1 LFNKPPS
8 AGKEAAFFIPPTPAA
23 HAVTL
28 FWRWIMAYLSEIIGR
43 SVTDLDGKSVGKLKD
58 VIVRPW
64 ADFPHPLIEAVTVE
78 SKGKTRILPFA
89 AVAALLSPVIPLKYK
104 SDEIPHFDLKE
115 DDVLLSRDV
124 LDQQII
130 DTDGARVVRVNDV
143 ELVRVNG
150 TIYVSNVDV
159 SWVGIMRR
167 LGMVGL
173 AHFLAGHLELKGIAW
188 DDVELLRRD
197 QSMKLRVPAEKL
209 HELHPA
215 DLADIVADLNKLE
228 SGQLLDKLDV
238 QHLADTLEEVE
249 PDFQKEIIEHMS
261 DEKVADVLEEMEP
274 DEAADLLGDLPEER
288 KQGLLA
294 LMEKEDADDV
304 RKLLTYPEDSAGG
317 IMTTEYAS
325 IHPNLTASEA
335 IKELRGMAEEVETMF
350 YVYVVDEDEHLVGVF
365 SLNNLI
371 FASPGQMVADFMDD
385 HLITVDLTDDQETVA
400 QTVAKYDLL
409 AVPVVD
415 EQNRMHGIVT
425 ADDALD
431 KIIPTAWKKR
441 LPRFYR

>member
-1 LFNKPPS
+1 
-8 AGKEAAFFIPPTPAA
+8 
-23 HAVTL
+23 
-28 FWRWIMAYLSEIIGR
+28 MAYLSEIVGR
-43 SVTDLDGKSVGKLKD
+43 PVTDLDGVPVGKLKD

-64 ADFPHPLIEAVTVE
+64 AEFPHPLIEGVTVE
-78 SKGKTRILPFA
+78 SKSGETRLMPFA
-89 AVAALLSPVIPLKYK
+89 AVAALLSPVIALKYCET
-104 SDEIPHFDLKE
+104 DIPLFDLKE
-115 DDVLLSRDV
+115 DDVLLARDV
-124 LDQQII
+124 LDKQII

-159 SWVGIMRR
+159 SWLGIIRR
-167 LGMVGL
+167 MGLVGL
-173 AHFLAGHLELKGIAW
+173 AHFLSGRIKQKGISW
-188 DDVELLRRD
+188 DDVELMHRD
-197 QSMKLRVPAEKL
+197 QSMQLRVPAERL

-215 DLADIVADLNKLE
+215 DLAEIVSDLNRLE
-228 SGQLLDKLDV
+228 SGQLLNSLDV
-238 QHLADTLEEVE
+238 KHLADTLEEVE
-249 PDFQKEIIEHMS
+249 PEFQAELVEHMS

-274 DEAADLLGDLPEER
+274 DEAADLLGDLPKGR
-288 KQGLLA
+288 KEDLLA

-304 RKLLTYPEDSAGG
+304 RKLLAYPEESAGG

-325 IHPNLTASEA
+325 IRPNLTATEA
-335 IKELRGMAEEVETMF
+335 IQVLRGMADEVETMF
-350 YVYVVDEDEHLVGVF
+350 YVYVVDEEEHLVGTF

-371 FASPGQMVADFMDD
+371 FAPPGQLVSEFMTDRI
-385 HLITVDLTDDQETVA
+385 ITVNLTDDQETVA

-409 AVPVVD
+409 AIPVVD
-415 EQNRMHGIVT
+415 DQNRLHGIVT

>member
-1 LFNKPPS
+1 
-8 AGKEAAFFIPPTPAA
+8 
-23 HAVTL
+23 
-28 FWRWIMAYLSEIIGR
+28 MAYLSEIIGR
-43 SVTDLDGKSVGKLKD
+43 PVTDLDGMAVGKLTD

-64 ADFPHPLIEAVTVE
+64 AEFPHPLIEAVAIR
-78 SKGKTRILPFA
+78 GKNGVRILPFM
-89 AVAALLSPVIPLKYK
+89 AVAALLSPVIPLKYRF
-104 SDEIPHFDLKE
+104 DETPHFDLKS
-115 DDVLLSRDV
+115 DDILLSRDV
-124 LDQQII
+124 LDKQII

-159 SWVGIMRR
+159 SWVGLIRR
-167 LGMVGL
+167 MGLVGL
-173 AHFLAGHLELKGIAW
+173 AHFLTGHLKNKGIAW
-188 DDVELLRRD
+188 DDVELMHRD
-197 QSMKLRVPAEKL
+197 QEMHLRVPIEKL

-215 DLADIVADLNKLE
+215 DLAEIVRDLNKLE
-228 SGQLLDKLDV
+228 SGQLLDTLDV

-249 PDFQKEIIEHMS
+249 PAFQAELVEHMS

-274 DEAADLLGDLPEER
+274 DEAADLLGDLPKER
-288 KQGLLA
+288 KEGLLA

-317 IMTTEYAS
+317 IMTTEFAS
-325 IHPNLTASEA
+325 IQPNLTASEA
-335 IKELRGMAEEVETMF
+335 IKQLHGMADEVETMF
-350 YVYVVDEDEHLVGVF
+350 YVYVVDADQCLVGTF

-371 FASPGQMVADFMDD
+371 FAKPGQMVSDFMTK
-385 HLITVDLTDDQETVA
+385 HLITVNLTDDQETVA

-415 EQNRMHGIVT
+415 DQNHLHGIVT

>member
-1 LFNKPPS
+1 
-8 AGKEAAFFIPPTPAA
+8 
-23 HAVTL
+23 
-28 FWRWIMAYLSEIIGR
+28 MAYLSEIIGR
-43 SVTDLDGKSVGKLKD
+43 PVTDLDGKSVGKLKD

-64 ADFPHPLIEAVTVE
+64 AEFPHPLIEAVTVE
-78 SKGKTRILPFA
+78 IKGGGTRYFPFA
-89 AVAALLSPVIPLKYK
+89 AVAALLSPVIPLKYRD
-104 SDEIPHFDLKE
+104 DETPVFELKE

-124 LDQQII
+124 LDKQII

-159 SWVGIMRR
+159 SWVGILRR
-167 LGMVGL
+167 MGLVGL
-173 AHFLAGHLELKGIAW
+173 AHFLSGHLKQKGISW
-188 DDVELLRRD
+188 DDVELMRRD
-197 QSMKLRVPAEKL
+197 QSMKLRVPAERL

-215 DLADIVADLNKLE
+215 DLADIVSDLNQLE
-228 SGQLLDKLDV
+228 SGQLLDTLDV
-238 QHLADTLEEVE
+238 AHLADTLEEVE
-249 PDFQKEIIEHMS
+249 PEFQAQLVERMS

-274 DEAADLLGDLPEER
+274 DEAADLLADLPEGR
-288 KQGLLA
+288 KQDLLA
-294 LMEKEDADDV
+294 LMEKDDADDV
-304 RKLLTYPEDSAGG
+304 RKLLAYPEESAGG
-317 IMTTEYAS
+317 IMTTEYAAIQS
-325 IHPNLTASEA
+325 NLTATDA
-335 IKELRGMAEEVETMF
+335 IKVLRGMADEVETMF
-350 YVYVVDEDEHLVGVF
+350 YVYVVDEEDHLVGAF

-371 FASPGQMVADFMDD
+371 FASPGAMVSDFMSKR
-385 HLITVDLTDDQETVA
+385 LITVNLTDDQETVA

-415 EQNRMHGIVT
+415 DQNHLHGIVT

>member
-1 LFNKPPS
+1 
-8 AGKEAAFFIPPTPAA
+8 
-23 HAVTL
+23 
-28 FWRWIMAYLSEIIGR
+28 MAYLSEIIGK

-64 ADFPHPLIEAVTVE
+64 AEFPHPLIEAVVIQRKDGE
-78 SKGKTRILPFA
+78 FVAPFA
-89 AVAALLSPVIPLKYK
+89 AVAALFSAAIPLKYRA
-104 SDEIPHFDLKE
+104 DEIPAFDEKE
-115 DDVLLSRDV
+115 DDIYLSRDV
-124 LDQQII
+124 LDKQII

-150 TIYVSNVDV
+150 TIYISNVDIT
-159 SWVGIMRR
+159 WLGILRR
-167 LGMVGL
+167 IGLVRL
-173 AHFLAGHLELKGIAW
+173 AHFLTGRMSQRGISW
-188 DDVELLRRD
+188 EDVELLNRD
-197 QSMKLRVPAEKL
+197 ESMQLRVPAEKL
-209 HELHPA
+209 HDLHPA
-215 DLADIVADLNKLE
+215 DLADIVSDLNKLE

-261 DEKVADVLEEMEP
+261 DEKVADILEEMEP
-274 DEAADLLGDLPEER
+274 DEAADLLADLPKER
-288 KQGLLA
+288 KEDLLA

-325 IHPNLTASEA
+325 IRPDLAAAQA
-335 IKELRGMAEEVETMF
+335 IEILRAMADEVETMF
-350 YVYVVDEDEHLVGVF
+350 YVYVTDADDHLVGTF

-371 FASPGQMVADFMDD
+371 FARPGAMVKDFMETRI
-385 HLITVDLTDDQETVA
+385 ITVNLTDDQETVA

-415 EQNRMHGIVT
+415 DENRLHGIVT

-431 KIIPTAWKKR
+431 KVIPTAWKKR

>member
-1 LFNKPPS
+1 
-8 AGKEAAFFIPPTPAA
+8 
-23 HAVTL
+23 
-28 FWRWIMAYLSEIIGR
+28 MAYLSEIMGR
-43 SVTDLDGKSVGKLKD
+43 SVTDLDGKAVGKLRD

-64 ADFPHPLIEAVTVE
+64 AEFPHPLIEGVAVE
-78 SKGKTRILPFA
+78 IKGETHYMPFA
-89 AVAALLSPVIPLKYK
+89 AVAALLSPVIPLKYRL
-104 SDEIPHFDLKE
+104 DEIPIFDLKQ

-124 LDQQII
+124 LDKQII

-159 SWVGIMRR
+159 SWIGIVRR
-167 LGMVGL
+167 LGLGGL
-173 AHFLAGHLELKGIAW
+173 AHFLAGHLMQKGIAW
-188 DDVELLRRD
+188 DDVELMRRD
-197 QSMKLRVPAEKL
+197 QSMQLRVPAEKL

-215 DLADIVADLNKLE
+215 DLAEIVSDLNKLE
-228 SGQLLDKLDV
+228 SGQLLDTLDV
-238 QHLADTLEEVE
+238 KHLADTLEEVE
-249 PDFQKEIIEHMS
+249 PEFQAELVEHMT

-274 DEAADLLGDLPEER
+274 DEAADLLGDLPKAR
-288 KQGLLA
+288 KEGLLA
-294 LMEKEDADDV
+294 LMEKDDADDV
-304 RKLLTYPEDSAGG
+304 RKLMAYPEDSAGG

-325 IHPNLTASEA
+325 IRPNLTAHQA
-335 IKELRGMAEEVETMF
+335 IESLRGMADEVETMF
-350 YVYVVDEDEHLVGVF
+350 YVYVTDDEDHLLGAF

-371 FASPGQMVADFMDD
+371 FASPGKMVADFMTE
-385 HLITVDLTDDQETVA
+385 HLISVNLTDDQEAVA

-415 EQNRMHGIVT
+415 DENHLHGIVT